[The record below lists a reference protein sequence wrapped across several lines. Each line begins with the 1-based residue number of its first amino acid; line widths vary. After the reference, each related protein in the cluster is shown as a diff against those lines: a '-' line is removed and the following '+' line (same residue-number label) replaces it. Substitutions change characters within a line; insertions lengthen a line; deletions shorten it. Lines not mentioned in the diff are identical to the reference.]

1 MSLEGSATGRTGSP
15 GAAVAG
21 GNRRLDVALLVIGT
35 AQLMVVL
42 DATIVNVALPYIQR
56 ALGFSGA
63 GLEWVVNAY
72 ALSFGGLL
80 LIGGRAGD
88 ILGRRRVFVF
98 GLLLFSAAASRMEHY
113 SIPALPPMALLL
125 AKLLRDYQRNG
136 SHRRPIAALMLVA
149 AALMIAAVFV
159 VPRLIADQPW
169 LAMVGDPIPSV
180 GSRSGSNSCG
190 RFVALRCRAAS
201 GRRLAT

>member
-80 LIGGRAGD
+80 LIQQLFPEARA
-88 ILGRRRVFVF
+88 LGS
-98 GLLLFSAAASRMEHY
+98 LLFVA
-113 SIPALPPMALLL
+113 IGL
-125 AKLLRDYQRNG
+125 AF
-136 SHRRPIAALMLVA
+136 LVKWA
-149 AALMIAAVFV
+149 ID
-159 VPRLIADQPW
+159 R
-169 LAMVGDPIPSV
+169 G
-180 GSRSGSNSCG
+180 SGSLYAG
-190 RFVALRCRAAS
+190 AIITALAAPGLIEEAMNATYDGLGTLCLGIAFLFIAVVRAATS
-201 GRRLAT
+201 GGIGWQAWLGGALAIIGVA